1 MILDDATGDLVDL
14 PCRSIRVGS
23 YKSMPKERAK
33 FTEKGI
39 HLKVPD
45 ICSGMKDFLQGY
57 LWSIRLRKWAQKVMP
72 SRLAHC

>member
-45 ICSGMKDFLQGY
+45 ICSGMESSTVEIPKAVYSVKEINPASFCLLDLY
-57 LWSIRLRKWAQKVMP
+57 
-72 SRLAHC
+72 